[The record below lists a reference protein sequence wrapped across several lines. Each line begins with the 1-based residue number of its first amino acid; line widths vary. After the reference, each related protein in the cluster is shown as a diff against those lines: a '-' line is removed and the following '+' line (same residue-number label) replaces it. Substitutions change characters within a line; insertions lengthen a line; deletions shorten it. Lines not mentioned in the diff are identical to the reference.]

1 MSNRSRLIHNPPE
14 FVKALGGYINYIMM
28 NGLKTVTDSYIGG
41 LSP

>member
-14 FVKALGGYINYIMM
+14 FVKALGGYINFIMM